1 MGQLFLYRRQAGRCH
16 GRGVEGHHGAG
27 EAVGPDPP
35 DFKVQARERARRP
48 DDLSS
53 GDHAGMARQG
63 RVSPVAVPR
72 RVARIPGDQ
81 PQEAARAK
89 PGEDQTMLSYVLRR
103 LMHGVVSIIG
113 ASILIFVIS
122 RMTGDPIVLLLPV
135 DAPQALIDQTRETM
149 GLDKPIWMQ
158 YLIFA
163 GRALSGDFG
172 NSYRWQMPA
181 LTLVLDRSP
190 ATIELAL
197 SALLFSIA
205 LAVPLGVLSAVH
217 RGGWIDTIGK
227 GFAML
232 GQAMPGFWV
241 GLLLILI
248 FSVELNWLPAFGA
261 GGISHIILPAIALGW
276 YPVAA
281 QTRIIRS
288 AMLDVLES
296 DYIRMGRALGAPER
310 LLVWKYAFRNAAVPL
325 VTVLGVYFASMLGGA
340 FVVEVIFAWP
350 GLGRTVVEAVFAR
363 DFPVVQAGV
372 LFTSILF
379 VVSNL
384 LVDLSYGLIDPRIRR
399 DG

>member
-1 MGQLFLYRRQAGRCH
+1 MVRF
-16 GRGVEGHHGAG
+16 
-27 EAVGPDPP
+27 VG
-35 DFKVQARERARRP
+35 
-48 DDLSS
+48 
-53 GDHAGMARQG
+53 
-63 RVSPVAVPR
+63 R
-72 RVARIPGDQ
+72 RV
-81 PQEAARAK
+81 
-89 PGEDQTMLSYVLRR
+89 L
-103 LMHGVVSIIG
+103 HGLVSIVG

-122 RMTGDPIVLLLPV
+122 RLSGDPIVLMLPV
-135 DAPQALIDQTRETM
+135 EAPPDVIEATRRSL
-149 GLDKPIWMQ
+149 GLDLPLWRQ

-163 GRALSGDFG
+163 GNALTGDLG
-172 NSYRWQMPA
+172 TSYRWQMPA
-181 LTLVLDRSP
+181 LRLVLDRLP
-190 ATIELAL
+190 ATIQLAAAGL
-197 SALLFSIA
+197 GFSVL

-217 RGGWIDTIGK
+217 RGTWIDRFGK

-241 GLLLILI
+241 GLILILV
-248 FSVELNWLPAFGA
+248 FSIGLNWLPAFGY
-261 GGISHIILPAIALGW
+261 GGVSHLVMPAIALGW

-281 QTRIIRS
+281 QTRIVRS

-310 LLVWKYAFRNAAVPL
+310 VLVWKYAFRNAAVPL
-325 VTVLGVYFASMLGGA
+325 VTMLGVYFASMLGGA

-379 VVSNL
+379 VTCNL